1 MQNIVKTKIGILN
14 VQRCN
19 KSVYTSNIVNLIKE
33 IDKKGFT
40 ITQKGA
46 FYRVIDID
54 QIQFNKGDKGDDAE
68 LVYTEYIRIF
78 KEIIHTTDGGM
89 RKKQII
95 KSKSKRNSLKTI

>member
-54 QIQFNKGDKGDDAE
+54 QIQFNKGDKGYRNWRTRDLNLFDDFRPFYQVIGNF
-68 LVYTEYIRIF
+68 LLKNVIF
-78 KEIIHTTDGGM
+78 PK
-89 RKKQII
+89 
-95 KSKSKRNSLKTI
+95 